1 MFDQSYVNSKSWGGI
16 FKMNGHER
24 LEFEMAVDQVKETLP
39 KITELAYEYFS
50 QLLKSG
56 FEEKQALFL
65 VAQYVGVLL
74 RGDSDGDN

>member
-1 MFDQSYVNSKSWGGI
+1 
-16 FKMNGHER
+16 MNGHER
-24 LEFEMAVDQVKETLP
+24 LEFEMAIDHMKEVLP
-39 KITELAYEYFS
+39 KIAELAYEYFD
-50 QLLKSG
+50 QLSKKG